1 MTTDEK
7 VAEAVRLG
15 GKAKIEDFDLSG
27 HILRAYY
34 DGPISWVMFRAIATI
49 YHYGVIEGK
58 RLERA
63 KRKKI

>member
-15 GKAKIEDFDLSG
+15 GKAGFEDVALSG
-27 HILRAYY
+27 YILRAYY
-34 DGPISWVMFRAIATI
+34 NGPISQGMFRAITDI

>member
-15 GKAKIEDFDLSG
+15 GKARIEDLFLSG
-27 HILRAYY
+27 YILRAYY
-34 DGPISWVMFRAIATI
+34 NGPISQGMLEAITTI
-49 YHYGVIEGK
+49 YYYGVIEGK

-63 KRKKI
+63 KRKK

>member
-15 GKAKIEDFDLSG
+15 GKAEIADFDLSG
-27 HILRAYY
+27 YILRAYY
-34 DGPISWVMFRAIATI
+34 NGPISRGMFRALVAI

-58 RLERA
+58 RIERA

>member
-15 GKAKIEDFDLSG
+15 GKAKMEDLFLSG
-27 HILRAYY
+27 YILRAYY
-34 DGPISWVMFRAIATI
+34 NGPISWDLFEGIATI

-63 KRKKI
+63 KRKK